1 MRTFIAIEL
10 PQGIKDSLSR
20 LQEEL
25 KASGADV
32 KWVEPNNIH
41 LTLKF
46 LGEIDDNKLDNIIKI
61 IDDTA
66 K

>member
-10 PQGIKDSLSR
+10 PKNIRDSLTR

-25 KASGADV
+25 KKSGADLN
-32 KWVEPNNIH
+32 WAAPDNIH

-46 LGEIDDNKLDNIIKI
+46 LGEEEEICLEQGKI
-61 IDDTA
+61 G
-66 K
+66 